1 MRVDTPNFT
10 MVLDVL
16 VEKYGITV
24 ALVFGAISRF
34 AESSGI
40 CFASQKKIAT
50 RIGLSVKTVYRAE
63 KILEENGLI
72 KAVNREN
79 GETIRYRINKEI
91 VFKMQA
97 ELEDVER
104 EETFS
109 IKADLVPLENEIAI
123 LTLSTS
129 DPSDSVSDPS
139 DIESDPSVM
148 ESDKDTI
155 NIQINK
161 HVNRNKIAETSS
173 SPPALVYEECDED
186 GLPVVRRKK
195 KQKRKEKVAPPD
207 LFLLAS
213 ALSEVT
219 GMPFSIN
226 RGRLF
231 NEAKL
236 IKSEEWITPDL
247 IRQIYREGGAWYRED
262 WRGKR
267 GQKPRLHEIRET
279 IATLSAEKEKKID
292 WGGYG

>member
-97 ELEDVER
+97 ELEDAEQ

-109 IKADLVPLENEIAI
+109 IKADLVPLENE
-123 LTLSTS
+123 TT
-129 DPSDSVSDPS
+129 DPLENVSDPS
-139 DIESDPSVM
+139 DIESDPSVMESDPSVM

-173 SPPALVYEECDED
+173 SSPALVYEECDED